1 MEVSYSCAAGIRRRR
16 PCCGGHRQVQLPSFL
31 RNGVQRWG
39 LTLFVVAPLVLF
51 GLGLA
56 VLSVVRILGRHSLT
70 EIAGVSIVGIVVLSV
85 LSLWERWASSLRA
98 FMGKRWRSS
107 QPGVRILC
115 LFTFFPVFSIYFLTG
130 GEVRSVPAT
139 LEVGV
144 IAVAAALG
152 GLVLNAG
159 LNLGGEKGRE
169 FILVAQKFIAVVI
182 LMLIFLPTLH
192 LVDLAGDID
201 IASFEPG
208 NPTAWGRGVMFW
220 ISAASFYAGAGLF
233 VIALVDLAYAVFG
246 LGGSGNASR
255 RKCELPDRN
264 NQCDGCGDT
273 GDSGSSQP

>member
-1 MEVSYSCAAGIRRRR
+1 M
-16 PCCGGHRQVQLPSFL
+16 QLPSFL
-31 RNGVQRWG
+31 RNAVQRWG
-39 LTLFVVAPLVLF
+39 IMLLVVAPLVLF

-70 EIAGVSIVGIVVLSV
+70 EIVGVSIVGIVVMSV
-85 LSLWERWASSLRA
+85 LSLWERWASRLRA
-98 FMGKRWRSS
+98 LIGKWWRSS
-107 QPGVRILC
+107 QAEVRILC

-130 GEVRSVPAT
+130 GEVGSVPAT

-159 LNLGGEKGRE
+159 LNLGGDKGRE

-182 LMLIFLPTLH
+182 LMLIFLPTSH
-192 LVDLAGDID
+192 LVDLAGNID

-246 LGGSGNASR
+246 LGGTGIASR
-255 RKCELPDRN
+255 RQCELPDRN
-264 NQCDGCGDT
+264 NQCDVCGDT
-273 GDSGSSQP
+273 GYSGLRQS